1 MAFTTDVTG
10 SARNSILALMPMFF
24 IGLVILIKLPD
35 DTSNVDKHA
44 VK

>member
-1 MAFTTDVTG
+1 
-10 SARNSILALMPMFF
+10 MPMFF
-24 IGLVILIKLPD
+24 IGLIILIKLPD